1 MSFLGFGKKKTIGFT
16 EGVQIISMMLIQE
29 FVFESI
35 IRGINNNNIPQS
47 MGQKE
52 AEEVAD
58 RFIEEYGY
66 VDILEE
72 IDLSEYMTTPL
83 KKKATYAMT
92 KLVARQLKEDRVF
105 AKILDLISNNVWSS
119 LEKVSDIHGEGLR
132 KVFND
137 FKDIKDAQ

>member
-1 MSFLGFGKKKTIGFT
+1 MSFLGLGKKKTIGFT
-16 EGVQIISMMLIQE
+16 ESVQIISMMLVQE

-66 VDILEE
+66 VDILRE
-72 IDLSEYMTTPL
+72 IDLSEDMPTPL
-83 KKKATYAMT
+83 KKKSTYAIT
-92 KLVARQLKEDRVF
+92 KLVAHQLREDRVF
-105 AKILDLISNNVWSS
+105 AKTLDLVSNIVWPS
-119 LEKVSDIHGEGLR
+119 LEKVSDIHGEGLS

>member
-1 MSFLGFGKKKTIGFT
+1 MSFLGFGKKETIGF
-16 EGVQIISMMLIQE
+16 GDSMQIISMMLIQE

-52 AEEVAD
+52 AEKVAD
-58 RFIEEYGY
+58 RFIEECGY
-66 VDILEE
+66 VDLLGE
-72 IDLSEYMTTPL
+72 IDLSKDVRTSL

-92 KLVARQLKEDRVF
+92 KLVAHQLKEDRVF
-105 AKILDLISNNVWSS
+105 EKTLDLVSNIVWPS
-119 LEKVSDIHGEGLR
+119 LEKASDIHGEALS
-132 KVFND
+132 KVFNA

>member
-16 EGVQIISMMLIQE
+16 EGVQIISMMLVQE

-47 MGQKE
+47 MGHKE

-66 VDILEE
+66 VDILGE
-72 IDLSEYMTTPL
+72 IDLSEDMRTPL

-92 KLVARQLKEDRVF
+92 KLVAHQLKEDRVF
-105 AKILDLISNNVWSS
+105 AKTLDLVSNIVWPS
-119 LEKVSDIHGEGLR
+119 LEKVSDIHGEALS

-137 FKDIKDAQ
+137 VKGSKDAQ